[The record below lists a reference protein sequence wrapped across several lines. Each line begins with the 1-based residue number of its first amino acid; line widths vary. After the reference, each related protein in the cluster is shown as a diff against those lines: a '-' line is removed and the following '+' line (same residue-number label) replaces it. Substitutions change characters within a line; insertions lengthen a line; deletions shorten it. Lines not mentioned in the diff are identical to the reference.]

1 MNLIERYT
9 SIGAG
14 ADFSVL
20 ILLFGISF
28 IFVWIC
34 GGIYIYNARATATK
48 ASKGITLMSVAGIVL
63 DVLSLATG
71 FSMYISLAVMI
82 PAGLLKGNETT
93 KINNKNID
101 NNISPK
107 IGINSIIN
115 PTIIP
120 IIDDARIVIRYQ

>member
-82 PAGLLKGNETT
+82 PAGLLKGNETRHR
-93 KINNKNID
+93 KILSV
-101 NNISPK
+101 ISAALLVSQLILAVRLLVRVADK
-107 IGINSIIN
+107 ISS
-115 PTIIP
+115 
-120 IIDDARIVIRYQ
+120 

>member
-1 MNLIERYT
+1 MRGNDMNLIERYT

-48 ASKGITLMSVAGIVL
+48 AS
-63 DVLSLATG
+63 
-71 FSMYISLAVMI
+71 
-82 PAGLLKGNETT
+82 
-93 KINNKNID
+93 
-101 NNISPK
+101 
-107 IGINSIIN
+107 
-115 PTIIP
+115 
-120 IIDDARIVIRYQ
+120 